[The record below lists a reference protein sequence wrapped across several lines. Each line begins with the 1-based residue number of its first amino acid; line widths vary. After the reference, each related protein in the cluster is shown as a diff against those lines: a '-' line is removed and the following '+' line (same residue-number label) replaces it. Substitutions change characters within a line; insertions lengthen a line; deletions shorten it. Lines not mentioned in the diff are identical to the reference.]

1 MNAAPAPVTVHI
13 LERDYLVACTPEERN
28 GLLQAAAL
36 LDERMREI
44 RNGARTAGIDRI
56 AVLAALNIAH
66 ELLQLRNNAQQSDG
80 AIGDEIQALKRRLD
94 SVAGLLPQR

>member
-1 MNAAPAPVTVHI
+1 
-13 LERDYLVACTPEERN
+13 
-28 GLLQAAAL
+28 
-36 LDERMREI
+36 
-44 RNGARTAGIDRI
+44 
-56 AVLAALNIAH
+56 VLAALNIAH